1 MSPTKTTQK
10 RSPCKL
16 AMLGSVVLEIRLFV
30 RLPIYLPKLHN
41 LPRPQAHYMQSTL
54 TPYQSR
60 HMESAGDR
68 QQLHVTCYAV
78 HLQLAAVS
86 NHMCSYGHM
95 SRFIDSRSSRKADTP
110 PQGEIEQLEEA
121 AKSPLTAA
129 CGTKGHIP
137 RTHARGERKP
147 AGARLSG
154 RSV

>member
-1 MSPTKTTQK
+1 MLEDMSPTKTTQK

-110 PQGEIEQLEEA
+110 P
-121 AKSPLTAA
+121 K
-129 CGTKGHIP
+129 
-137 RTHARGERKP
+137 
-147 AGARLSG
+147 ARLNSWKKQP
-154 RSV
+154 SLP